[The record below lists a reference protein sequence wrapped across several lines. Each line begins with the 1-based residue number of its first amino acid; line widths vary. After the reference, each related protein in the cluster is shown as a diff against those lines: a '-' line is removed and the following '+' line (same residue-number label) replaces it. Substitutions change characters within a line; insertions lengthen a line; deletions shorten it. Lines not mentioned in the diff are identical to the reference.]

1 MPSWGASYPDSD
13 IWNIAVFFQSLPDM
27 KPEAYKALVQSGQQ

>member
-1 MPSWGASYPDSD
+1 MVGDASYPDSD
-13 IWNIAVFFQSLPDM
+13 LWNIEALFQTMPNM